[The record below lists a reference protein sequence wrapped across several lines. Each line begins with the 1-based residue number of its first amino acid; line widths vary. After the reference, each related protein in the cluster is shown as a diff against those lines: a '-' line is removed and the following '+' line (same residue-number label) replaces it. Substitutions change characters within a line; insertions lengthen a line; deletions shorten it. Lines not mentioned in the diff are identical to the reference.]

1 MTTMPIAAGHDIREA
16 LAAHSVA
23 TTVVVGDED
32 RLTPPS
38 HARLLAD
45 LVPGT
50 QIEVLAGVGHQV
62 MQEAPDDLAAAVDRL
77 VERSAAIRTEAT
89 A

>member
-1 MTTMPIAAGHDIREA
+1 
-16 LAAHSVA
+16 
-23 TTVVVGDED
+23 VVVGDED

-38 HARLLAD
+38 HARLLAE

-50 QIEVLAGVGHQV
+50 ELEVLAGVGHQV
-62 MQEAPDDLAAAVDRL
+62 MQEAPAELADAVDRL
-77 VERSAAIRTEAT
+77 AARSAANRTEAS